1 MWLYQQVI
9 SKHLVRAHGLC
20 TASWQD
26 DIIAQQMMQLNS
38 NGINP
43 LWPVR
48 SLEAGYII
56 LQQPCGRLCHS
67 AVNGA
72 IGHQSGKSPL

>member
-1 MWLYQQVI
+1 MWLDQQVI
-9 SKHLVRAHGLC
+9 SKHLVHAHGLC
-20 TASWQD
+20 TASWQN

-43 LWPVR
+43 SWPMH

-56 LQQPCGRLCHS
+56 PQQPHGKLCHF

-72 IGHQSGKSPL
+72 IRHQLGQYPL